1 MGTVGW
7 MGSMGWSGMDGADG
21 INGTGQRETGR
32 VGMGRDGLR
41 QGTGTPNGTSWAG
54 GAAGMGLSTP
64 RRANSPPL
72 TPPAATGSPGSSTG
86 LPPPLPGPQHL
97 PLHPGGCPGLR
108 EWGWGGHRV
117 GRGGPGPSR
126 RVTCPPKPRPQACGD
141 DADGYR
147 AVEEAMAV
155 IGFSPE
161 EMGSV
166 RRILATILHLVRP
179 PPVWT
184 RPCPVHQYVP
194 RQTSMA
200 PTHQYVPL
208 TPVQSWADQYEY
220 PPPV

>member
-1 MGTVGW
+1 
-7 MGSMGWSGMDGADG
+7 
-21 INGTGQRETGR
+21 
-32 VGMGRDGLR
+32 
-41 QGTGTPNGTSWAG
+41 
-54 GAAGMGLSTP
+54 MGLG
-64 RRANSPPL
+64 RA
-72 TPPAATGSPGSSTG
+72 
-86 LPPPLPGPQHL
+86 Q
-97 PLHPGGCPGLR
+97 GGQG
-108 EWGWGGHRV
+108 V

-200 PTHQYVPL
+200 PTHQYEPL

-220 PPPV
+220 PPPVLRPGHQYRPMQTSMGHLHQYDPRQTSMALDKPVSSPCPLWPLHTSTA